1 MGRKGTV
8 PAPAAAFLWEPS
20 AVFPDTMLLGSACA
34 FLFAVH
40 AIVWVLL
47 LLLTKQGA
55 AQAHLGAHFVSTFIG
70 FIALAAV
77 GVQGWVLNPPPD
89 MDRTRGTS
97 VVGAM
102 AVNGM
107 VAFQTYEVILAVIA
121 PRLRG
126 KHFEMI
132 GHHVVTL
139 VLAVLGGTHQYVYY
153 YAPFFFG
160 MSEISSVPLTFIDL
174 FKQYKG
180 LSKSYP
186 ILNELSRN
194 LFAVSFL
201 ALRVVY
207 WPYVCYIFWTDSLIE
222 VRKPDRVAL
231 YCIVAFWVANIL
243 LTGLQFFWGSLII
256 GKVVDMLKGKPDDEG
271 KEN

>member
-1 MGRKGTV
+1 MAKAALKPT
-8 PAPAAAFLWEPS
+8 PAALLWEPS
-20 AVFPDTMLLGSACA
+20 AQFPDQILLGASCA
-34 FLFAVH
+34 FLFILHFFAL
-40 AIVWVLL
+40 ALL
-47 LLLTKQGA
+47 LLLTKQSTV
-55 AQAHLGAHFVSTFIG
+55 QAHLGAHFVSTLVG

-97 VVGAM
+97 VIGAM
-102 AVNGM
+102 AVNLM
-107 VAFQTYEVILAVIA
+107 VAFQTYEVILALIA

-126 KHFEMI
+126 KHYEMI
-132 GHHVVTL
+132 GHHLVTL
-139 VLAVLGGTHQYVYY
+139 SLAVLGGSHDYLHY

-180 LSKSYP
+180 LSSRYP
-186 ILNELSRN
+186 ITNELSRN
-194 LFAVSFL
+194 IFAVSFL

-207 WPYVCYIFWTDSLIE
+207 WPYVCYTFWADSWVE
-222 VRKPDRVAL
+222 YQKVDRVPL
-231 YCIVAFWVANIL
+231 YCILSFCVANIL

-256 GKVVDMLKGKPDDEG
+256 STVIKMLKGKPPDDD
-271 KEN
+271 KDD